1 MQDRHAGQGE
11 TGRSARSAGRGGLV
25 RQAVHTLLMFPAS
38 AQRLSPADRGALD
51 AVDEPG
57 VDILRELLDSLQTQ
71 PATSTAQLLERWRDH
86 PAGERLARLAV
97 SESIVPDER
106 AAGDELLTA
115 VQKLAQAPAGAEL
128 DALLAKSRESGL
140 DGPENDRLLQLLREA
155 RPAPRQ

>member
-1 MQDRHAGQGE
+1 
-11 TGRSARSAGRGGLV
+11 V

-38 AQRLSPADRGALD
+38 AQRLSPADRAALD

-57 VDILRELLDSLQTQ
+57 ADILRELLDSLQSQ

-97 SESIVPDER
+97 SESIVPDEQ

-128 DALLAKSRESGL
+128 DALLAKEQQSGL
-140 DGPENDRLLQLLREA
+140 DGPERERLLQLLRA
-155 RPAPRQ
+155 AHPSPR

>member
-1 MQDRHAGQGE
+1 MGGQGDP
-11 TGRSARSAGRGGLV
+11 GRTPRSAGRGGLV

-38 AQRLSPADRGALD
+38 AQRLSPADRRALD

-57 VDILRELLDSLQTQ
+57 ADILRELLDSLQTQ

-97 SESIVPDER
+97 SESIVPDEH

-128 DALLAKSRESGL
+128 DALLAKEQQSGL
-140 DGPENDRLLQLLREA
+140 DGPERERLVQLLREA
-155 RPAPRQ
+155 RPATR